1 MNTYLPPSTSWHVTR
16 AWALLLAMAACGEVL
31 EPDVPPPPVKVTVL
45 TYAGD
50 GLPEPGAWMIFHDTE
65 GRLVSEGPV
74 DAMGKLEAPLPTGG
88 SVTEVRIVVDTA
100 TVLRAEITTITGVHP
115 GDDLT
120 FGFKARPTDVS
131 QGGLTTMSAS
141 FTPAPGAADHRF
153 YTTCGVTSA
162 GTTSPV
168 TLSFRDSCHG
178 PTFDLLVVA
187 SGGALT
193 VPQFISLSNVE
204 YQSGQS
210 FTVPGGY
217 STMGSFTVNALSVPP
232 EISSLVVT
240 RSSMF
245 EHTAVG
251 SQTVMVGDPAAGTVS
266 VDVPFATGVG
276 TRSEVSL
283 TFSRS
288 DAFGEQQHSLHT
300 SMLTSSVD
308 VDLGHAAVPW
318 LKNPAVTPTGL
329 TWAIAAQGDGPDGMV
344 SVWSGRWMADGRAV
358 NIGWRIAHPV
368 STTGLPLPSL
378 SPTHA
383 AVDPQAQT
391 VPVTPDSGVVSIV
404 DYDVVTGYDEFRQQ
418 PDTLVAPSI
427 DLMGAFVGM
436 PFQRRL
442 YMASF
447 FAL

>member
-1 MNTYLPPSTSWHVTR
+1 VKR
-16 AWALLLAMAACGEVL
+16 ARAIPLALALALAPAPAACGEVL
-31 EPDVPPPPVKVTVL
+31 EPAPAPVKVTVL

-50 GLPEPGAWMIFHDTE
+50 GLPEPGAWMIFHDTD

-74 DAMGKLEAPLPTGG
+74 DAMGKLEAPLPAGG
-88 SVTEVRIVVDTA
+88 SVTEVRIVADTA
-100 TVLRAEITTITGVHP
+100 ASLRAEITTITGVHP

-120 FGFKARPTDVS
+120 FGFKARPTSVS
-131 QGGLTTMSAS
+131 QGGQTTMTAS
-141 FTPAPGAADHRF
+141 FTPVAGAADHHF

-193 VPQFISLSNVE
+193 VPQFIMLSNVE

-217 STMGSFTVNALSVPP
+217 STMGSFRVTATNVPA
-232 EISSLVVT
+232 ELSSLAVT

-251 SQTVMVGDPAAGTVS
+251 SQTIAVGDPAAGTVA

-276 TRSEVSL
+276 ARSEVSL
-283 TFSRS
+283 TFSRP
-288 DAFGEQQHSLHT
+288 DAFGTQQHSLRT
-300 SMLTSSVD
+300 SMLTTGVE
-308 VDLGHAAVPW
+308 VDLGRQQVPW
-318 LKNPAVTPTGL
+318 LKAPAVTATAL
-329 TWAIAAQGDGPDGMV
+329 TWTIAVPGDLPDGMV
-344 SVWSGRWMADGRAV
+344 SLWSGRWATGGRTV
-358 NIGWRIAHPV
+358 SVGWRIAHPA
-368 STTGLPLPSL
+368 SATGLTLPRL
-378 SPTHA
+378 SDMHA

-391 VPVTPDSGVVSIV
+391 VTVLPDSGSVTIV

-418 PDTLVAPSI
+418 PDTLVTPSI
-427 DLMGAFVGM
+427 ELMGAFVGM
-436 PFQRRL
+436 PLERRM
-442 YMASF
+442 YMATF
-447 FAL
+447 FAP